1 MANKKL
7 SNEGVFS
14 DDTRL
19 ALLEHTIVDINKT
32 LERFEKRFD
41 KIDEKTDSH
50 FKWTLILFFGLYV
63 SIIGAVI
70 KATHFFG

>member
-1 MANKKL
+1 MTKKTKQE
-7 SNEGVFS
+7 SSYS

-19 ALLEHTIVDINKT
+19 ALLEHTISDINKT

-41 KIDEKTDSH
+41 KLDDKTDSH

-63 SIIGAVI
+63 SIVGAII
-70 KATHFFG
+70 KASHLFG